1 MASIE
6 AWREPDE
13 YNVFVAKTRAKEL
26 DEPTQANSRPEAAMP
41 SGDLQHPG
49 QQPSETVQRNQS

>member
-1 MASIE
+1 ME

-26 DEPTQANSRPEAAMP
+26 DKPTQSNSRPEAAMTP
-41 SGDLQHPG
+41 VDLEHSV